1 VLIFKKRNI
10 FNNKKKYIVINNK
23 ANCRI
28 SISFSNVLII
38 CVQIEILL
46 FFRCTVTYRRYSMK
60 KDRIYLNPVSG
71 RTIRATIT
79 STDIGHSTLISS
91 IIIQL
96 KYFISHTAFAYW
108 LLSLLGRSESGSSTP
123 VVIADRSNRH
133 THISSHLIISDH
145 ITNRHKSYLILP
157 SPIDCYHS

>member
-1 VLIFKKRNI
+1 M
-10 FNNKKKYIVINNK
+10 
-23 ANCRI
+23 
-28 SISFSNVLII
+28 
-38 CVQIEILL
+38 QIEILL
-46 FFRCTVTYRRYSMK
+46 FCSRNVTYRHYSMK

-71 RTIRATIT
+71 RTIHVTIT
-79 STDIGHSTLISS
+79 STDIRHSTLISS

-133 THISSHLIISDH
+133 THISSHLISSHILTNHISYCLRLLTV
-145 ITNRHKSYLILP
+145 ITLRTLWEWLRHP
-157 SPIDCYHS
+157 SSDCW